1 MAIELKER
9 LAQAASSQAPIG
21 FNPIASDDS
30 RVAVLRLE
38 DIEPDPDQPR
48 KELGDLEELAA
59 SIRVHGLI
67 NPIVVEPH
75 SNRRFRIVAGERRFR
90 ACKMAGLTQ
99 VQAIIR
105 SLEEQSRI
113 EIQLIENLHRKDLGA
128 VEEARVYQRLIE
140 EFGLTQESLAARIG
154 KSQPAINQTLRI
166 LALPDSILEES
177 REAASITKSTLL
189 ELARERDPE
198 RQARLWE
205 KAKRGGL
212 TVRDARKNQ
221 SPRTSPGALPKVV
234 FATNHGASVI
244 VQSTSGELTPDQVVA
259 ALEEALAGAIGKKG
273 KS

>member
-1 MAIELKER
+1 MALDLTKK

-21 FNPIASDDS
+21 FNPVAGDDS

-67 NPIVVEPH
+67 NPIVVERH
-75 SNRRFRIVAGERRFR
+75 GNRRFRIVAGERRFR
-90 ACKMAGLTQ
+90 ACKMAGLAQ

-128 VEEARVYQRLIE
+128 VEEARVYQRLID

-177 REAASITKSTLL
+177 RDAANVTKSTLL

-205 KAKRGGL
+205 RAKGGGID
-212 TVRDARKNQ
+212 VRAARKK
-221 SPRTSPGALPKVV
+221 SRPRTSPGSLPKKV
-234 FATNHGASVI
+234 FATSYGASVI
-244 VQSTSGELTPDQVVA
+244 VQSTKGDLALRQVIA
-259 ALEEALAGAIGKKG
+259 ALEEALRRAKA
-273 KS
+273 SV